1 MKQWTVTYREKSGL
15 KTSVVIEAED
25 RAGVFAE
32 LKNRGI
38 NAISITEGVVKAPR
52 RAASGG
58 GVSKGVWGLVAAVV
72 VAALVG
78 VVWMVMPKEEKPI
91 EVKKAV
97 VNKSE
102 DDKAEN
108 SQIVAKSAD
117 VSGNKRVV
125 SSKKS
130 EAKKIQDK
138 GIVKPEIGT
147 NGLPVATLRGPKQ
160 RYEEALKRGLKPLFK
175 HECEQWLSQYA
186 IPGEASPPP
195 PISQGTAIDFVESL
209 SSPIEIL
216 DTDTPR
222 EREIKEG
229 VIALKKELDAWMK
242 NGGSFEEY
250 MAKLQTRQEQE
261 ASFMSDAQELIVKEF
276 EESNGDFEH
285 ALKAWRTVNNRLEAD
300 GLRRMRLPVKIR
312 VALGRAGYE
321 IPIE

>member
-32 LKNRGI
+32 LKQRGI
-38 NAISITEGVVKAPR
+38 NAISITEGAVKAKR
-52 RAASGG
+52 KATG
-58 GVSKGVWGLVAAVV
+58 GVSKGVWGVVAAVV
-72 VAALVG
+72 AVALVV
-78 VVWMVMPKEEKPI
+78 VVWVVMQGEDEVVVKEVRSKARSVTKEGNDENVREFQVSKNEAPVNVFKKDGAKQK
-91 EVKKAV
+91 EQESVKT
-97 VNKSE
+97 
-102 DDKAEN
+102 
-108 SQIVAKSAD
+108 
-117 VSGNKRVV
+117 
-125 SSKKS
+125 
-130 EAKKIQDK
+130 
-138 GIVKPEIGT
+138 KPEIGT
-147 NGLPVATLRGPKQ
+147 NGLPIATLRGPKQ
-160 RYEEALKRGLKPLFK
+160 RYEDALKRGLKPLFK
-175 HECEQWLSQYA
+175 HECEQWLAQYA

-195 PISQGTAIDFVESL
+195 PISKGTAINFVESL

-242 NGGSFEEY
+242 DGGSFEEY

-261 ASFMSDAQELIVKEF
+261 AAYMSDAHELIVKEF

-321 IPIE
+321 IPTE